1 MMGLKEAGG
10 NDDPIVVKLATVLV
24 VGRITDRT
32 PEELIVCANEVMLRV
47 NDMVVLS
54 WEVGKLILVN
64 RFNVCTKLSVFD
76 AADKL

>member
-1 MMGLKEAGG
+1 MMGEAGG

>member
-1 MMGLKEAGG
+1 MMVLKEAGG

-32 PEELIVCANEVMLRV
+32 PEELIVCAKEVMLRV

>member
-1 MMGLKEAGG
+1 MKEAGG

-32 PEELIVCANEVMLRV
+32 PEELIVCAKEVMLRV

>member
-1 MMGLKEAGG
+1 MIGLKEAGG

-32 PEELIVCANEVMLRV
+32 PEELIVCAKEVMLRV

>member
-1 MMGLKEAGG
+1 MVGLKEAGG

-32 PEELIVCANEVMLRV
+32 PEELIVCAKEVMLRV